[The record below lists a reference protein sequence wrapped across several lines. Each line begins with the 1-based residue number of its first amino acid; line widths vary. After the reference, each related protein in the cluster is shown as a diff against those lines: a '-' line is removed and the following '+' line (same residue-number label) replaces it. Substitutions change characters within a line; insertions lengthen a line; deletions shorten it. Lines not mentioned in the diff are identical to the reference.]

1 MSTAALALRQ
11 VKFENRS
18 FWRNPAA
25 AFFTFIFPL
34 IFLFVFNTVFGEE
47 QEIMFGVE
55 VNASQFYVPAIAA
68 FSVISAC
75 FTNIAIS
82 LTFARELGILKRL
95 RGTPLPPWVYFFGRL
110 AHSIIVAIL
119 LVIIVT
125 AVGALVYDVD
135 VPTETL
141 AEFTLALAVGA
152 AAFSSLAL
160 AVTAI
165 IPNENAAPPI
175 VNATILPLLFISDV
189 FFGPDASPEWLQK
202 VADVFPVRP
211 FNQALVAAF
220 NPTDG
225 ASNFEIGDVMVVAA
239 WGVVGVVLAIRFFS
253 WEPRR

>member
-1 MSTAALALRQ
+1 VSTTALALRQ

-25 AFFTFIFPL
+25 AFFIFIFPL
-34 IFLFVFNTVFGEE
+34 IFLFIFNTVFGEE
-47 QEIMFGVE
+47 QTDLFGRE
-55 VNASQFYVPAIAA
+55 TNLSQFYVPAIAA
-68 FSVISAC
+68 FSVITAC
-75 FTNIAIS
+75 YTNIAITV
-82 LTFARELGILKRL
+82 TFGRELGVLKRL

-110 AHSIIVAIL
+110 THSIIVAIL
-119 LVIIVT
+119 LFVIVT
-125 AVGALVYDVD
+125 TVGALVYDVD

-141 AEFTLALAVGA
+141 PELALALAVGA
-152 AAFSSLAL
+152 AAFSSLGL

-175 VNATILPLLFISDV
+175 VNGTILPLLFISDV
-189 FFGPDASPEWLQK
+189 FFGPNQSPEWLQS

-225 ASNFEIGDVMVVAA
+225 VSNFEMSDVMVVAV
-239 WGVVGVVLAIRFFS
+239 WGIVGVVLAIRYFS